1 MVDTELE
8 ACTYVC
14 NVTFKTVITL
24 GCSGS
29 KGYKNVC
36 FCVLISGKTH
46 YKRRQKLHTH
56 VIENNNVACLQP
68 VSLLLSESMPV
79 SVASLVCM

>member
-46 YKRRQKLHTH
+46 YKRRQKLHTYTAMVH
-56 VIENNNVACLQP
+56 ALN
-68 VSLLLSESMPV
+68 LSPCYSVKLSMPV
-79 SVASLVCM
+79 SVASLVCT